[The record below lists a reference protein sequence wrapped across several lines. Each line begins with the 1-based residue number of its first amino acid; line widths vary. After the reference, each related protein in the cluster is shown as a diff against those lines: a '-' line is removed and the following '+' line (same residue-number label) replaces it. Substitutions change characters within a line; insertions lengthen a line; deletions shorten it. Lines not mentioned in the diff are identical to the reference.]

1 MNNIANKKILL
12 IICGGISAYKSLEII
27 RLLKKKG
34 ATVKTILTKSAKEF
48 VTPLSVASLSQGK
61 VYDDLFSHENES
73 EMDHISLSRWSDLIL
88 VAPTTANTISKLST
102 GSSDDL
108 ASTVILASDKKI
120 FLVPA
125 MNVRMWEHLSTKE
138 NLQKLKSFGYQIIG
152 PEIGDMA
159 CGEYGEGKMTEPMN
173 IINYIDDYL
182 KDIKKNKEF
191 KALVTAGPTHEYI
204 DPVRYISN
212 KSSGKQGYEI
222 AKSLKKN
229 GFETTLISGPT
240 NLDPISGVNLINVS
254 SAKEMFNATLENLPV
269 DVAIFS
275 AAVGDYK
282 VKNKEKNKIKKKE
295 KKKIKNKKK
304 KKKKKNKKKKKIKK
318 KESIDLSLEKNI
330 DILGHISKH
339 NSLRPKIVIGFAA
352 ETNNLIKNSKI
363 KLAEKNCDWI
373 IANDVSNPSIGFE
386 SDFNEVSIFYKNM
399 SNEKLT
405 KMKKSLLA
413 DKIVKRVISQLN

>member
-1 MNNIANKKILL
+1 MNNIENKKILL
-12 IICGGISAYKSLEII
+12 VICGGISAYKSLEII
-27 RLLKKKG
+27 RLLKKRG
-34 ATVKTILTKSAKEF
+34 ATVKSILTKSAKEF
-48 VTPLSVASLSQGK
+48 VTPLSVASLTQEK
-61 VYDDLFSHENES
+61 VYDDLFSQENES

-88 VAPTTANTISKLST
+88 VAPATANTISKLST

-108 ASTVILASDKKI
+108 ASTVILASNKDV

-125 MNVRMWEHLSTKE
+125 MNVRMWEHPSTKE
-138 NLQKLKSFGYQIIG
+138 NLQKLRIFGYTIVG

-159 CGEYGEGKMTEPMN
+159 CGEYGEGKMTEPLN
-173 IINYIDDYL
+173 IINYVDEYF
-182 KDIKKNKEF
+182 KNIKKNKNF

-204 DPVRYISN
+204 DPVRFISN

-240 NLDPISGVNLINVS
+240 SLDPIPGVNLINVN
-254 SAKEMFNATLENLPV
+254 SAEEMFNVTLENLPV

-275 AAVGDYK
+275 AAVADYK
-282 VKNKEKNKIKKKE
+282 VKNKEKD
-295 KKKIKNKKK
+295 
-304 KKKKKNKKKKKIKK
+304 KIKK
-318 KESIDLSLEKNI
+318 KESMDLSLEKNI
-330 DILGHISKH
+330 DILGHISNH

-352 ETNNLIKNSKI
+352 ETNNLTKNSKT
-363 KLAEKNCDWI
+363 KLSEKNCDWI
-373 IANDVSNPSIGFE
+373 IANDVSDPSIGFE

-399 SNEKLT
+399 DNEKLP

>member
-159 CGEYGEGKMTEPMN
+159 CGEYGEGKMTEPVN
-173 IINYIDDYL
+173 IKNYIDDYF

-282 VKNKEKNKIKKKE
+282 VKNKEKD
-295 KKKIKNKKK
+295 
-304 KKKKKNKKKKKIKK
+304 KIKK

>member
-1 MNNIANKKILL
+1 MKNIDNKKILL

-34 ATVKTILTKSAKEF
+34 ATIKTILTKSAKEF

-173 IINYIDDYL
+173 IINYIDDYF

-191 KALVTAGPTHEYI
+191 KALVTAGPTREYI

-240 NLDPISGVNLINVS
+240 NLDPISGVNLINVN
-254 SAKEMFNATLENLPV
+254 SAEEMFNVTLENLPV

-275 AAVGDYK
+275 AAVADYK
-282 VKNKEKNKIKKKE
+282 VKNKEKE
-295 KKKIKNKKK
+295 
-304 KKKKKNKKKKKIKK
+304 KIKK

-352 ETNNLIKNSKI
+352 ETNNLTKNSKI

-399 SNEKLT
+399 NNEKLP

-413 DKIVKRVISQLN
+413 DQIIKRVISQLN